1 MKAKTIKVKD
11 LTKKQHMELYG
22 WKKKLFGCILNDDG
36 SVKKLVKLDKNA
48 DYIHVGD
55 HTYSYTDLRRVT
67 FLKFRSLIFD
77 KYYIFFHKEGAEP
90 LTLDLEFVSEG
101 KVRND
106 NRLLNTLL
114 RADTLKKMN
123 DLSKPKFNL
132 DFKMLAVIL
141 AAVVIAIYF
150 LTGGSIGASG

>member
-1 MKAKTIKVKD
+1 MKVNDVKD
-11 LTKKQHMELYG
+11 LTKKQNMELYG
-22 WKKKLFGCILNDDG
+22 WKKKLYGYILNDDG
-36 SVKKLVKLDKNA
+36 SVKKLIKLNKDS
-48 DYIHVGD
+48 DYIHVGE

-67 FLKFRSLIFD
+67 FFRHRGLVFD
-77 KYYIFFHKEGAEP
+77 KYYILFHKDGAEP

-150 LTGGSIGASG
+150 LTGGSIGA